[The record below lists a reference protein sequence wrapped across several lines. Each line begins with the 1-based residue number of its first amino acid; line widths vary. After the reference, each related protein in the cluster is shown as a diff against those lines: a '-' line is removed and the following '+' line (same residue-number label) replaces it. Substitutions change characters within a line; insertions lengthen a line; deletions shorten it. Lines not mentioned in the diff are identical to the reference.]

1 MPSFPDPLPLVNS
14 RTSST
19 IHELRSAL
27 QAVEPSAFLVESRVI
42 RRLIRH
48 RLGRA
53 NLAVH
58 LPHTDSQLASL
69 GDLQGLLHPDEL
81 GIPNWANFP
90 DSAILI
96 EQPKSEE
103 LEHWPLEDLK
113 LQVWRRLFHGQID
126 RALLAWRNSER
137 FSDVQSAIAR
147 LGQVEFDEAHHV
159 LRLEQKLI
167 APDSR
172 IEAFLEWVAFYWEFR
187 KFEPDSI
194 ANWFPSIGQRDD
206 CDDAL
211 RLDLQIEN
219 LFTASK
225 LPGSAAP
232 ELSNHES
239 QDELVLDNARRIWSL
254 DFGHSTSE
262 RHYHWYMRRRDR
274 AMERGNT
281 VRAITSSLRAAR
293 AATSR
298 SKRSKAETTA
308 ESDLRVFV
316 KRLREAIGF
325 SQQDAATWH
334 RVLLD
339 LSRNAIEGFWN
350 PEKRL
355 LYDLQKVCLD
365 KERIVY
371 RLDLLRWI
379 ASGGS
384 RPLRTPLLNLQEV
397 QMAKHLASAASRLVY
412 VRLSGAE
419 REQLTHLLE
428 HASEQAETQMRN
440 RIREPLRNTL
450 LEVGMVPS
458 SYPEEVALNKLVED
472 ALDCI
477 SERGYISMGY
487 FRDAVSKNDLK
498 LPDLLGIQE
507 AWSGDRLLKADDRL
521 DRELEGVYRRG
532 DFYLRW
538 VQMFSALFFGTKLG
552 RFATLFL
559 IIPFGGALVVIE
571 SIRHVWHT
579 IAHWTADHAE
589 GHEQTTETAV
599 GRAGE
604 LDSKPVNL
612 LGGNSNDSKKSEG
625 AGEEVGFSVQDPT
638 ELAMADQE
646 PSNWTR
652 IDAFGLPDI
661 DDTEG
666 TVLVPPKTT
675 DQAVDQIVSNQLN
688 IIPLVLLLGFFLM
701 GLIHLPAFRQGCW
714 KVIRWG
720 ALTAYALC
728 IELPRK
734 WLPWSWLERVLSHP
748 WTTEVWRYG
757 IKPASIVLVA
767 EWVFAGGL
775 PKTSFGMTRL
785 IVEGALFSGLV
796 NTRLGRDIQE
806 WVLEGLVHVWTLLRA
821 RWFWTVIDW
830 IVDSFRW
837 MLLALER
844 FLYAVDEWLRFHN
857 QESAFSLM
865 TKAVVGFVWSIVS
878 FLIRIYVNLL
888 IEPTFHPVKHF
899 PVVTVAHKI
908 FLPMLVILAGNMESL
923 LIPYFGRPMAMSIT
937 WFHIF
942 FLPGFFGFAVW
953 ELKENWR
960 LFRENRRATL
970 EPVPIGSHGETME
983 RLLRPGF
990 HSGTIPKLYR
1000 RLRRLEH
1007 QPASFQRFTKRRAM
1021 LEQLHHVTEAV
1032 HRFVEREFLALLNQ
1046 SSIWQGE
1053 KLRCKEVTAA
1063 TNSLTLQI
1071 VRGDGASGVLELL
1084 MQEQSGRI
1092 IAWISQRGWLEG
1104 GKEPLTELQR
1114 GAFELACEGFFR
1126 KCGVFFV
1133 RSDVESKYTR
1143 EHPYD
1148 VQDHGLVVWG
1158 DARCR
1163 EECMVILEG
1172 SKVTEIRPARL
1183 GEQFGLFP
1191 VADRD
1196 WIFAAGETSWAQWQE
1211 SWQNLQGESRG
1222 LSGGS

>member
-1 MPSFPDPLPLVNS
+1 MVNS

-19 IHELRSAL
+19 IHDLRSAL
-27 QAVEPSAFLVESRVI
+27 QAVEPSAFLVEGRVI

-69 GDLQGLLHPDEL
+69 EDLQGLLHPDEL
-81 GIPNWANFP
+81 GIANWSNFP
-90 DSAILI
+90 ESAILI

-113 LQVWRRLFHGQID
+113 LQVWRRLFHAQID
-126 RALLAWRNSER
+126 RALLAWRSPER
-137 FSDVQSAIAR
+137 FSDVQAAIAQ

-194 ANWFPSIGQRDD
+194 ATWFPSIGKRDH
-206 CDDAL
+206 CDEAF
-211 RLDLQIEN
+211 RLDLLVEHF
-219 LFTASK
+219 FTASK
-225 LPGSAAP
+225 LPDSAAP
-232 ELSNHES
+232 ELSDHES
-239 QDELVLDNARRIWSL
+239 QDELVLNNARRIWSL
-254 DFGHSTSE
+254 DLGHSTSD
-262 RHYHWYMRRRDR
+262 RSYHWYMRRRDR

-325 SQQDAATWH
+325 SQADAATWH

-450 LEVGMVPS
+450 LDVGMVPS

-507 AWSGDRLLKADDRL
+507 AWSGDRLLKADDQL
-521 DRELEGVYRRG
+521 DRKLEGVYRRG

-579 IAHWTADHAE
+579 ISHWTADHPE
-589 GHEQTTETAV
+589 GHGPAAESTASVSEATEANAV
-599 GRAGE
+599 
-604 LDSKPVNL
+604 SL
-612 LGGNSNDSKKSEG
+612 LESSRRETGLGTGGQDASE
-625 AGEEVGFSVQDPT
+625 F
-638 ELAMADQE
+638 AMAEQD
-646 PSNWTR
+646 SSHWTR

-701 GLIHLPAFRQGCW
+701 GLIHLPHFRQGCW
-714 KVIRWG
+714 KAIRWG
-720 ALTAYALC
+720 LLTAYAMC
-728 IELPRK
+728 VELPRK
-734 WLPWSWLERVLSHP
+734 WLPWSWLERLLSHP

-767 EWVFAGGL
+767 EWVVAGGL
-775 PKTSFGMTRL
+775 PRTGFGMTRL
-785 IVEGALFSGLV
+785 IVEGALFSGLM

-806 WVLEGLVHVWTLLRA
+806 WVLEGLVHGWTLLRA

-857 QESAFSLM
+857 QESAFSLV

-908 FLPMLVILAGNMESL
+908 FLPVLVILAGNMESL

-1000 RLRRLEH
+1000 RMRRLEH
-1007 QPASFQRFTKRRAM
+1007 QPASFKRFTKRRAM
-1021 LEQLHHVTEAV
+1021 WEQLHHVTEAV
-1032 HRFVEREFLALLNQ
+1032 QRFVDREFLELLNH
-1046 SSIWQGE
+1046 SSTWEGE
-1053 KLRCKEVTAA
+1053 PLRCQEVTAA
-1063 TNSLTLQI
+1063 TNSLTI
-1071 VRGDGASGVLELL
+1071 HVVRGDGASGVLELL

-1104 GKEPLTELQR
+1104 GQKPLTELQR
-1114 GAFELACEGFFR
+1114 GAFALACEGFFR

-1133 RSDVESKYTR
+1133 RSEVEARYTR

-1158 DARCR
+1158 DVRCL
-1163 EECMVILEG
+1163 EECTVVLEG
-1172 SKVTEIRPARL
+1172 ARVTEIRPARL

-1211 SWQNLQGESRG
+1211 SWQNLQGEPVG